1 MENKIVRWE
10 QLLPKEFIR
19 LQTEKSL
26 VFLPL
31 GICEPHGHISP
42 FGLDT
47 LKAEYLCEEAARR
60 FGGIVAPTLGY
71 QIHESGYHA
80 PWLEEAVGEENPH
93 MNAMP
98 PDVMLRFFLYQLRS
112 FVNAGFKN
120 IFVLTGHSGGNQED
134 YRLVAECFMRS
145 VPVDIVVKSDP
156 ELVTG
161 IYEGDHAGKYEIS
174 QLLYIHPELMA
185 MDRLQD
191 PKTDALGRFAQ
202 GEDASEATEEFG
214 KRVIEASIAS
224 MGNTIEGMQQH
235 KSAGHKID
243 YMETELI
250 WKEILGRMSEWVTLK
265 PRQGQVKVSKH
276 SQWLPYEDCYV
287 QTELRWKH

>member
-1 MENKIVRWE
+1 MENQLVRWE

-19 LQTEKSL
+19 LQTAKPL
-26 VFLPL
+26 VFLPM

-80 PWLEEAVGEENPH
+80 PWLEEVLGEVNPY

-98 PDVMLRFFLYQLRS
+98 PDVMLRFFLYQLRA

-134 YRLVAECFMRS
+134 YRLVADCFMKK
-145 VPVDIVVKSDP
+145 VPADIVVKADP

-161 IYEGDHAGKYEIS
+161 FYEGDHAGKYEIS
-174 QLLYIHPELMA
+174 QLLYLHPELMA
-185 MDRLQD
+185 MDRLQA

-202 GEDASEATEEFG
+202 GEDASEATQEMG
-214 KRVIEASIAS
+214 KNIIETSIAS
-224 MGNTIEGMQQH
+224 MGAIIEGMQQH
-235 KSAGHKID
+235 TLHSTKIN
-243 YMETELI
+243 YSETELI
-250 WKEILGRMSEWVTLK
+250 WKDILDRMDEWVTLK
-265 PRQGQVKVSKH
+265 PKQGQTPVSVN
-276 SQWLPYEDCYV
+276 SQWLPYENCYV